1 MPQQQQQKQ
10 LQNQK
15 HQQNNNNNII
25 LDAQTPEIQSSI
37 KEVTSAIVH
46 YVSDAHSRLQQGAN
60 DASKL
65 PPPSGRSR
73 SASPSQR
80 FCWLESSFVGTR
92 PLDSPQ
98 TPTLAKTFED
108 SNDSRRDSGL
118 KLELR
123 RPERLNNGKL

>member
-1 MPQQQQQKQ
+1 MPQQQQQQK
-10 LQNQK
+10 QNQT
-15 HQQNNNNNII
+15 HHHNNNNII

-46 YVSDAHSRLQQGAN
+46 YVSDAHSRLQGPN
-60 DASKL
+60 DASRL

-98 TPTLAKTFED
+98 TPTMAKTFEE
-108 SNDSRRDSGL
+108 NGSRRDSSL
-118 KLELR
+118 KLDLK